1 MVQSMRAWQVSSVQ
15 SLRWVWLFVTLWT
28 AAYQAS
34 LSITNS
40 RSLLK
45 CPLSWWCHTTISSSV
60 VPFSSGLQSF
70 PSSVSFPM
78 SQFSTSG
85 GQSIGLSAASSN
97 EYSGLS
103 SSLALSFLYSPA
115 LTSSHDHWKNID
127 LARWTFVGR
136 VMSLLFNILSRLVI
150 SLWKWAMPALISS
163 FICLCEPIPVFF
175 CEWWRSETGKNIN

>member
-1 MVQSMRAWQVSSVQ
+1 MIIYKCENENVSTVVQSMRAWQVSSVQ

-45 CPLSWWCHTTISSSV
+45 CPLSWWCHPTISSSV

-85 GQSIGLSAASSN
+85 GQSIGLSAAASN
-97 EYSGLS
+97 EYSGLIT
-103 SSLALSFLYSPA
+103 LRK
-115 LTSSHDHWKNID
+115 TRDMIKMWI
-127 LARWTFVGR
+127 
-136 VMSLLFNILSRLVI
+136 
-150 SLWKWAMPALISS
+150 
-163 FICLCEPIPVFF
+163 
-175 CEWWRSETGKNIN
+175 